1 MNNIL
6 YSKFDE
12 AGIMT
17 ALLASTRK
25 LEPELIELSGMTA
38 MEAYEKCQKIFSP
51 LLQFLKHS
59 IDEEYPVHHIEK
71 LGDNKK
77 WFIINLHIYI

>member
-1 MNNIL
+1 
-6 YSKFDE
+6 
-12 AGIMT
+12 
-17 ALLASTRK
+17 
-25 LEPELIELSGMTA
+25 MTA

-71 LGDNKK
+71 LGDNRK
-77 WFIINLHIYI
+77 

>member
-6 YSKFDE
+6 YSKFHNKD
-12 AGIMT
+12 IID
-17 ALLASTRK
+17 ALSNKSKITDF
-25 LEPELIELSGMTA
+25 IELSGMTA

-71 LGDNKK
+71 LGDNRK